1 MLLNPEMLRTH
12 ADALRQSSD
21 VYWIDL
27 DQPTP
32 EEEELVY
39 EHFFPVHRLTR
50 TELAERRQHQSNVF
64 PKVEAFADYLFVVTT
79 PLAKS
84 FLDRQRIPGASV
96 ADSIDGV
103 VTQLSAVLSAK
114 VLITHHIEPLG
125 EVENLRSFLFKHEE
139 QAGRGADYLFHLILD
154 AMIDSFAPVV
164 DRLHDELEVIE
175 DRVFL
180 QPTPVL
186 LQRLVFLKRLVILLR
201 KTTMYEREVLV
212 RMTRGDFAQI
222 AEREIAY
229 YRFVYDHVV
238 RFTEMIEGARE
249 MVGDLMQ
256 LHLSATSNKMSEIM
270 KVLAMIST
278 ILLPMTVLTGFFGQ
292 NFAAFD
298 DLDNSWLMDWG
309 WLLTLGAMVV
319 LGAGAMVYFKW
330 KRWF

>member
-1 MLLNPEMLRTH
+1 MLLNPEMLYTH

-27 DQPTP
+27 DRPTP
-32 EEEELVY
+32 EEEALVY
-39 EHFFPVHRLTR
+39 EQFFPVHRLTFN
-50 TELAERRQHQSNVF
+50 ELAERRQGQTNIF

-84 FLDRQRIPGASV
+84 FLDGHKAPGTSLGESAE
-96 ADSIDGV
+96 GV
-103 VTQLSAVLSAK
+103 VTQLSTVLSDK
-114 VLITHHIEPLG
+114 VLITHHSEPLE

-139 QAGRGADYLFHLILD
+139 QAGRGPDYLFHLILD

-164 DRLHDELEVIE
+164 DRLHAELEEIE

-180 QPTPVL
+180 QPRPDL
-186 LQRLVFLKRLVILLR
+186 LQRLVSLKRLVILLR

-212 RMTRGDFAQI
+212 RMTRGDFKQI
-222 AEREIAY
+222 DEREIAY

-238 RFTEMIEGARE
+238 RFTEMIDGARE
-249 MVGDLMQ
+249 MIGDLMQ

-278 ILLPMTVLTGFFGQ
+278 ILLPMTVITGFYGQ
-292 NFAAFD
+292 NFSELPA
-298 DLDNSWLMDWG
+298 WHMEWG
-309 WLLTLGAMVV
+309 WLMTLGVM
-319 LGAGAMVYFKW
+319 LGLSGASLAFFKW
-330 KRWF
+330 RRWF